1 MIADVLRASL
11 KRMSLLPTIIASD
24 ELRADGMILALR
36 DTEAIMQDGCD
47 VAGWQCVSR
56 PLELGGEGYLT
67 LLLWCVSLIAV
78 P

>member
-1 MIADVLRASL
+1 VIADVLRASL

-36 DTEAIMQDGCD
+36 DTEAIMQDGFD
-47 VAGWQCVSR
+47 VAWWQWVSSPFALAGKR
-56 PLELGGEGYLT
+56 FRT
-67 LLLWCVSLIAV
+67 LVLWFVRLIDV